1 MSPARDSTS
10 PAGSGHGGT
19 GHSTAEEARIAT
31 TPDAATPGAQVGGPA
46 SAGPQAAGGWP
57 RRLRT
62 SATSLT
68 SSLSASSA
76 LSIGLALIALHVVLA
91 LLASVLTGHDP
102 VATDSGAALTGTS
115 WAHWLGTDQ
124 YGRDILSR
132 TLNGGRYALVV
143 TFLATTIAVGIG
155 TVLGCVTAYADNWF
169 DEVVMRIVDA
179 LLSVPSILALLV
191 VVTVFDSGLWVI
203 VLAVTVIY
211 APAVTR
217 VVRGAAR
224 TVITQDYVT
233 AARARG
239 EKPLSIVFRE
249 IVPNVTDVVL
259 VEYAMRASWIVLL
272 ISTLSFLGFGANPP
286 TPDWGLMVQEN
297 RTALTVVPWGTLAP
311 VVALATLVIGLNLSA
326 DGLSKSLGVDRAQ
339 NGAAS

>member
-1 MSPARDSTS
+1 M
-10 PAGSGHGGT
+10 
-19 GHSTAEEARIAT
+19 TAIAPRLRSVT
-31 TPDAATPGAQVGGPA
+31 TP
-46 SAGPQAAGGWP
+46 
-57 RRLRT
+57 LR
-62 SATSLT
+62 
-68 SSLSASSA
+68 SSTA
-76 LSIGLALIALHVVLA
+76 LSIGLGLIALHLVLA
-91 LLASVLTGHDP
+91 VLAPVIGVHDP
-102 VATDSGAALTGTS
+102 VATDSGNVLAGPEWT
-115 WAHWLGTDQ
+115 HWLGTDQ

-132 TLNGGRYALVV
+132 TLNGGRYALLV
-143 TFLATTIAVGIG
+143 TFLATTIAVAIG
-155 TVLGCVTAYADNWF
+155 TVLGAVTAYADNWF

-191 VVTVFDSGLWVI
+191 VVTVFDAGLWVI
-203 VLAVTVIY
+203 VLAVTIVY

-249 IVPNVTDVVL
+249 ILPNVLDVVL

-272 ISTLSFLGFGANPP
+272 VASLSFLGFGANPP

-297 RTALTVVPWGTLAP
+297 RTALTVVPLGTLAP
-311 VVALATLVIGLNLSA
+311 IVALATLVIGLNLAA
-326 DGLSKSLGVDRAQ
+326 DGLSKSLGVDRATQ
-339 NGAAS
+339 GATT